1 MKDLKNINTE
11 SDFDK
16 RTGLVV
22 WLRSTKP
29 VKRLMKFGY
38 LHYVSNRMK
47 YALLYVDTDKVEQTM
62 KRLNK
67 ENYVKNT
74 EQTKMRDLPLDNDN
88 VLAAMQKDIDE
99 KKREERR
106 ENSTESSPFSIN
118 DW

>member
-22 WLRSTKP
+22 WLHSTKP

-67 ENYVKNT
+67 ENYVKNA